1 MRHMREG
8 CLVRPTPREHVAYLL
23 WCIDRGYLA
32 AEDRDPVGGNW
43 FADDPAMLH
52 PDDAETQRHLLLM
65 ADVLLGELRE
75 KVLALPNRGAT
86 IQFDG
91 DGSSLVRL
99 VSRDEVLAILED

>member
-1 MRHMREG
+1 M
-8 CLVRPTPREHVAYLL
+8 RPTPREHVAYLL

-91 DGSSLVRL
+91 GGSSVVRL

>member
-1 MRHMREG
+1 
-8 CLVRPTPREHVAYLL
+8 VKPIPREHVAYLL
-23 WCIDRGYLA
+23 WCIDEGYLTA
-32 AEDRDPVGGNW
+32 GDRESGGGNW
-43 FADDPAMLH
+43 FADDPATLH

-75 KVLALPNRGAT
+75 KVSALPDRGAT

-91 DGSSLVRL
+91 DRSSVVRL